1 MTALL
6 VLNQSQSPAFQQMIE
21 NASAPASVW
30 FLTAEGVEPSRP
42 DVTTLKAPRYQRRS
56 AAARA
61 ASWVAYAGVAFM
73 RARTLAPNLVL
84 AVTNPPFIPHVAW
97 AVQKLGGAP
106 YGLLI
111 WDIYPD
117 HLHHVGVISESHPLS
132 RAWVALNRRALAHAE
147 FVVTI
152 SEGMAQKLRDQL
164 AGVQAKIK
172 VIPNWSDT
180 EQLRPIPRAN
190 NPWARELGVTDELV
204 VMYSGN
210 LGATHGLDGLLGAA
224 AHLADNPGVRFLIIG
239 RGLGRATVEREV
251 ARRGL
256 RNIRI
261 MDPVPWSEL
270 NYSLALADVAVVSQA
285 PGTEHLSIPSK
296 TYSALAAG
304 SAILALTGRES
315 DLSRLVTRTLA
326 GHVRE
331 FSDSAGIARVL
342 EEWQRDRSAL
352 DHCKVA
358 ARTAAVSSFSLGQI
372 TSQWQETLAPYL

>member
-1 MTALL
+1 MTSLL
-6 VLNQSQSPAFQQMIE
+6 VLNQSQSPAFQRMIE
-21 NASAPASVW
+21 DASAPASVA
-30 FLTAEGVEPSRP
+30 FLTAEGVTPSRP
-42 DVTTLKAPRYQRRS
+42 AVETLRAPRYQRGT
-56 AAARA
+56 AIQRA
-61 ASWVAYAGVAFM
+61 ASWAAYSAVAFATAQS
-73 RARTLAPNLVL
+73 RAPNLVL

-97 AVQKLGGAP
+97 AAQKLGGAP

-132 RAWVALNRRALAHAE
+132 RAWIALNRRALADAA

-180 EQLRPIPRAN
+180 EQLRPIPRTN
-190 NPWARELGVTDELV
+190 NPWARELGVADELV

-256 RNIRI
+256 RNISI

-270 NYSLALADVAVVSQA
+270 NHSLALADVSVVTQA

-315 DLSRLVTRTLA
+315 DLSRLVARTLA
-326 GHVRE
+326 GRVCDFH
-331 FSDSAGIARVL
+331 DSAGIARVL
-342 EEWQRDRSAL
+342 EEWGRDRSAL
-352 DHCKVA
+352 NHCKAA
-358 ARTAAVSSFSLGQI
+358 ARNAAVSSFSLGHI
-372 TSQWQETLAPYL
+372 TGQWQATLAPHL